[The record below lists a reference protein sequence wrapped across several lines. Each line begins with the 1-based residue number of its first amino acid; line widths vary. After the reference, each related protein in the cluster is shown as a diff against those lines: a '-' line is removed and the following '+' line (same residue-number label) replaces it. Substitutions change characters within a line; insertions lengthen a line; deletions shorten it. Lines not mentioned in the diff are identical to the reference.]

1 MKRLKTINERRRF
14 FKKKPKEV
22 SLRFYFLESEI
33 LAFENLV
40 KVFKSKKIPKFGCD
54 GNNATSDKMFF
65 INSDD
70 MKEYLSL
77 QMLRILENRP
87 EEYLDS
93 PKNYMEIDG
102 EKIYLNKRVDD

>member
-1 MKRLKTINERRRF
+1 MRRLKTINERRKF
-14 FKKKPKEV
+14 FKRKPKEV

-40 KVFKSKKIPKFGCD
+40 KVFKSKKIPKFSCG
-54 GNNATSDKMFF
+54 GNNATSDKMIF

-77 QMLRILENRP
+77 QVLRILENRP
-87 EEYLDS
+87 EEYLDAPS
-93 PKNYMEIDG
+93 SYMEIDG
-102 EKIYLNKRVDD
+102 EKVFLNKRVGD

>member
-70 MKEYLSL
+70 MKEYLSF